1 MVLIFAQNQRMNL
14 EVCDTPSAYLNTS
27 LSKEKKHLTRIK
39 PLIANYFVRAD
50 NFAEDFL
57 QKKDGSSLLASFCS
71 KKHCSSSMDSPNPA
85 NYGTNFSSETSSR
98 QLVIL
103 TSQTTQSSGRRES
116 SLLAFVFMCFRS
128 SCAQTDKLFSAARH
142 RQ

>member
-14 EVCDTPSAYLNTS
+14 EVCDAPSAYLNTS
-27 LSKEKKHLTRIK
+27 LPKEKKHLTRIK

-50 NFAEDFL
+50 NFAKDFL
-57 QKKDGSSLLASFCS
+57 QKDGSSLLASFCS
-71 KKHCSSSMDSPNPA
+71 KKHCSMDSPNPA
-85 NYGTNFSSETSSR
+85 NYGTNSSSETTSR
-98 QLVIL
+98 QLVIP
-103 TSQTTQSSGRRES
+103 TSQTTRSSGRRES
-116 SLLAFVFMCFRS
+116 SLLAFVFMCFRG